1 MGRLE
6 RAVVFGYL
14 DAELPV
20 LMRRALDLR
29 LDPVWD
35 ETTLTVLLR
44 LTGRSETEDKTERYL
59 VSGCFDDYR
68 WLPPIWRFLDY
79 RTGEAIGPAAY
90 PLGGWDSGSVLHPHG
105 LVCAP
110 WSRDSYAAR
119 GGPHSE
125 WQDMSAWQTVGDLMQ
140 TKALTLP
147 DMFARLYAEVQM
159 SPRRMAPLPKIEQAA

>member
-6 RAVVFGYL
+6 RAVVLGYL
-14 DAELPV
+14 GDELPV
-20 LMRRALDLR
+20 LMHRARDLG

-35 ETTLTVLLR
+35 EATLTVLLR
-44 LTGRSETEDKTERYL
+44 LTGRSEAEGETEHYL
-59 VSGCFDDYR
+59 LSGCFDDYR
-68 WLPPIWRFLDY
+68 WLPPIWRFLDH
-79 RTGEAIGPAAY
+79 RTAEAIGRAAY
-90 PLGGWDSGSVLHPHG
+90 PLGGWDAGSVLHPDG

-125 WQDMSAWQTVGDLMQ
+125 WQDMSAWQTVGGPMQ

-159 SPRRMAPLPKIEQAA
+159 SPRRMAPLPNVKQAA